1 MTHPL
6 IAQLHFARSEFA
18 RCIDGLS
25 DADARRRLEPMNC
38 ISWMIGHLAAQ
49 EQGYWVMVAQGQR
62 LYPDLHKI
70 VGYGSPPST
79 PPLAEMLETWHAIT
93 AAADVYLATVT
104 PEVLSS
110 HLIWKEKPMAES
122 VGTMLQRNIYH
133 YWFHCGEAYA
143 VRQMLGHTGMGDF
156 VGDMAA
162 AQYRPEQA

>member
-62 LYPDLHKI
+62 PYPDLHKI

-79 PPLAEMLETWHAIT
+79 PHLAEMLETWHAIT
-93 AAADVYLATVT
+93 A
-104 PEVLSS
+104 
-110 HLIWKEKPMAES
+110 
-122 VGTMLQRNIYH
+122 
-133 YWFHCGEAYA
+133 
-143 VRQMLGHTGMGDF
+143 
-156 VGDMAA
+156 
-162 AQYRPEQA
+162 